1 MEGLMGN
8 QGLIHLAENIC
19 DYLDDGDLVKV
30 YSVSKTCKSFVEDNY
45 GRKRLIQ
52 KLDAILARK
61 DYCVTKQC
69 VKAPGTLLERYP
81 RWKKICEA
89 IKANA
94 SFPALK
100 LFVEK
105 VDEYGDLMRKVID
118 GFELPNGCKIRPQQP
133 RDPLELMI
141 RMGDY
146 KIVKLLLTHR
156 LGNFSNAF
164 LYLHRTV
171 KHWRTCLE
179 IKHGVWETVVSDAS
193 EWSKCVKAYVP
204 LQCQVFEL
212 LMDDQLAGWTGLDI
226 NAKKYGKYNQ
236 TIFHHAA
243 PLWMNGH
250 VETGFVKFLFDN
262 IERIDVHAKDDNG
275 RTALNLLVERSGR
288 GTSSGYSDLVPK
300 LEVWITK
307 CPELFN
313 LDIFKKMSRS
323 CLVTML
329 SNIYYKPKRT
339 PAQDSSTAK
348 YDKYFVDYL
357 NSTLH
362 VPKKYQKDGWI
373 HNWLESKVKKEKLE
387 EVTWK
392 YYKDRIEQ
400 IEDPQP
406 PTKKKRI

>member
-1 MEGLMGN
+1 MESLVRN

-52 KLDAILARK
+52 KLDAILARE
-61 DYCVTKQC
+61 DYCLSKQC
-69 VKAPGTLLERYP
+69 VKVPGTLLERYP
-81 RWKKICEA
+81 GWKKICKA

-118 GFELPNGCKIRPQQP
+118 GFELPNGCKTRPQQP

-146 KIVKLLLTHR
+146 KIVKLLLKHR

-171 KHWRTCLE
+171 EHWRTCLA
-179 IKHGVWETVVSDAS
+179 IKHLDAS
-193 EWSKCVKAYVP
+193 WGASNCIKTYIP
-204 LQCQVFEL
+204 LHCQVFEL

-226 NAKKYGKYNQ
+226 NAKKYGDHHQ
-236 TIFHHAA
+236 TIFHRVVVDHG
-243 PLWMNGH
+243 NGH
-250 VETGFVKFLFDN
+250 AETGFVKFLFDN
-262 IERIDVHAKDDNG
+262 IDRFKIDVHAKDDHG
-275 RTALNLLVERSGR
+275 RTAFDLLVEKNG
-288 GTSSGYSDLVPK
+288 GYDMVQK
-300 LEVWITK
+300 LEVWLNK
-307 CPELFN
+307 YPELFN
-313 LDIFKKMSRS
+313 LDIFKKMSLP
-323 CLVTML
+323 CLVNML
-329 SNIYYKPKRT
+329 TYIYSKPKRADA
-339 PAQDSSTAK
+339 PATDRSTAK
-348 YDKYFVDYL
+348 YDKYFVGYL
-357 NSTLH
+357 NATLQ
-362 VPKKYQKDGWI
+362 VPKKYKRDGWI
-373 HNWLESKVKKEKLE
+373 RNWLESKVEKEKLE
-387 EVTWK
+387 EITWK
-392 YYKDRIEQ
+392 YYKDL
-400 IEDPQP
+400 IEDYQP